1 MSIASSLRTLSGIFL
16 AFDGSNL
23 SLKVPIGAH
32 SKYNGKCLNLVKAK
46 FLKAFLAS
54 FGSKNSTNAIV
65 LAGGKT
71 TYFIKKI
78 IIKKKKKKK

>member
-1 MSIASSLRTLSGIFL
+1 L

-46 FLKAFLAS
+46 LRKAFLAS

-71 TYFIKKI
+71 T
-78 IIKKKKKKK
+78 